1 MSFQMSRQ
9 KILTNESSSGIQSV
23 KRISPR
29 TDLVLTF
36 SHTDCMLRP
45 FPYRDSACA
54 SADDPVASSAVKRR
68 GECFSSLLLIMVNHL
83 VTSDSIASKSLTRRH
98 FFPCHC
104 RASKD
109 ECLGILS
116 PTLISM
122 LYIAGAVVKRCRG
135 GAEVANSEV
144 Q

>member
-1 MSFQMSRQ
+1 MSCQ

-23 KRISPR
+23 KRIPPR

-45 FPYRDSACA
+45 FPYRDSAYA
-54 SADDPVASSAVKRR
+54 SADDPVASSAVKSR
-68 GECFSSLLLIMVNHL
+68 GECFSSLLLIMEIHL

-116 PTLISM
+116 PTLISSM
-122 LYIAGAVVKRCRG
+122 LYIAGAVVKRG
-135 GAEVANSEV
+135 KGEAEISNSEV